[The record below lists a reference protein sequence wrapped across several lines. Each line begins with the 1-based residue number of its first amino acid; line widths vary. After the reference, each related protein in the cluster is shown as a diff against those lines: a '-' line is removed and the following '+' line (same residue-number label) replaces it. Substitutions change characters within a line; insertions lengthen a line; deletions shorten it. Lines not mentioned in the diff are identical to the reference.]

1 MTDLRP
7 KKYDVKLVQYATFLY
22 MKKVPESQ
30 ENARVALTISWSS
43 RFTVLGGQEQKKPE
57 IRFGTVAF
65 SG

>member
-1 MTDLRP
+1 
-7 KKYDVKLVQYATFLY
+7 

>member
-7 KKYDVKLVQYATFLY
+7 KKYDVKLVQCKVLVHE
-22 MKKVPESQ
+22 KVPESQ